1 MKVKVT
7 LPRNITDETGVAKT
21 RKMSD
26 GSTVLDLVRSMGVRP
41 DEVLALVSGSP
52 VPMDRVL
59 HDGDEV
65 ELLTIVSG
73 G

>member
-1 MKVKVT
+1 MRVQVT
-7 LPRNITDETGVAKT
+7 LPRNITDEARVAKT
-21 RKMSD
+21 RKLSD

-41 DEVLALVSGSP
+41 DEVLVIMKGSP

-59 HDGDEV
+59 RDGDAV
-65 ELLTIVSG
+65 ELLSIVSG